1 MQSREMFTRTDADGV
16 TTTYYTNQD
25 NSIVWTDRT
34 YPRTYK
40 SLVEQLEEENEKL
53 PKHKRKY
60 LDDSGKIVS
69 YLTAKK
75 QGLVV

>member
-1 MQSREMFTRTDADGV
+1 MQSREMFTRTNKDGV
-16 TTTYYTNQD
+16 TITYYTNQ
-25 NSIVWTDRT
+25 NTSVIWTEQT

-40 SLVEQLEEENEKL
+40 SLSEELEEENEKL

-60 LDDSGKIVS
+60 LDESGKIIS

-75 QGLVV
+75 QGIVA